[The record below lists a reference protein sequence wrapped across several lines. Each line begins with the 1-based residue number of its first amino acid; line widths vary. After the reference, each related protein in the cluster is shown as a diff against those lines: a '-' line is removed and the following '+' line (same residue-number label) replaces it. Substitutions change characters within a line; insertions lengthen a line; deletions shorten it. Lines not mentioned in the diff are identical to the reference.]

1 MNNSLEDKIKELK
14 VGYLKKL
21 EDVLAELIALLNAEK
36 INVDELYSKIH
47 TIAGTSGMY
56 GLHELSN
63 ISTDFE
69 LYLKEVKADV
79 DSVNEDALRTKFSK
93 YLLNL
98 RDILAGE

>member
-21 EDVLAELIALLNAEK
+21 EDVLAELITLLNAEK
-36 INVDELYSKIH
+36 INVDVLYSKIH

-56 GLHELSN
+56 GLNELSN

-69 LYLKEVKADV
+69 VYLKEIKADI
-79 DSVNEDALRTKFSK
+79 DSVDEGALRTKFST